1 MSKNSDLHLLQWI
14 RTMGL
19 FLASLTVVDASAQQ
33 KTVDIGLFEGP
44 TTDVLEVR
52 VRANEEAVSGIVNTL
67 TFALRWP
74 NSSGATLGELDQ
86 TAIGNACPDLH
97 VNITKDAA
105 GEVVDQGYRYQAF
118 NAAGTTPLSNC
129 STLPGYNWP
138 IGQWVPILRIT
149 VNPGTGCA
157 RFVIA
162 NDDFSAESNWSFFVA
177 EGGVEING
185 MVEPEQVAVPNNLG
199 GGCDLDCA
207 GISNGTAIPGTPCDD
222 GNVCTTDDTW
232 NALCECV
239 GVFDGRR
246 CPVDIGLYE
255 GPSPDILEVRFIPK
269 GRNITE
275 IVSAITFTL
284 RWNADAGISLG
295 DPDQIIDGD
304 PCPLTTTPFDPD
316 PIGVITVDGYNYLTY
331 NTFGFD
337 PLSDCAIWLEDIP
350 VPILRIPVTGFDEDV
365 CAAISIARD
374 EFVQDDNRTY
384 FISVQGIDV
393 TGAILTPTLAYG
405 PCVERYYSQAS
416 GTISDPIWSSTRNGD
431 AGVPQW
437 SEITGMVVQN
447 DHVVLV
453 NDLVEVGDLLIE
465 TGGRLEVNNGVEIGV
480 FGDTLLLAGTVRS
493 SVGRFSLYGYSSMKL
508 LAPTTVG
515 VNDLLVATPTSVTV
529 EGALDIR
536 GTLDLTNG
544 EFNASSGSV
553 RLRSSDM
560 RTARLAPVQ
569 FDASYVGDITMQR
582 YIPQGVT
589 NWRLLGSAVQGRTA
603 VDWNDDFITA
613 GFPGSDY
620 PLFDQPVG
628 SGIPWPSVRLYDA
641 TLVSGDLNAGVV
653 GISSIN
659 EPLTP
664 GKGFAVWCGDTLSS
678 TSAFVVDVTG
688 EPTIARQ
695 AFPFSLA
702 YANSGVPEADG
713 WNLVSNPLPSPI
725 SFPSLV
731 LNGDVDPRYYVY
743 DPVSGNTAVWDQG
756 VSVPNGALNG
766 TIQSSQAFWLKA
778 NGGNPTGSV
787 SESDKIGGNTGG
799 LFGGMAD
806 QDAQNPLLRLTLRRG
821 NAQWMDQTVV
831 VFEGGSP
838 GLETADA
845 IKLNMSH
852 PSSPYLAS
860 LTSDGHP
867 VVINRHGAIQ
877 EGAAIPLSVRAAI
890 SGNHSLSVSL
900 SGMQALACLYLE
912 DVLTGAIYPL
922 VDGASVTLQL
932 TASSTPVEDRFL
944 LRSGAVVPFSTR
956 SVTCHGTATGEVVL
970 EVLTGPLN
978 LLLND
983 AAGTPLTSIIGA
995 TAGVHRFENLP
1006 AGNYLLGISGA
1017 QGCGPVWEPIAVA
1030 EPFPLEANVTAS
1042 PTSCHGTA
1050 DGLVTL
1056 EILGGTLPYD
1066 ISWNSGDM
1074 GDTLVAAGGSYV
1086 ATITDA
1092 AGCDLESTATIETQE
1107 GPLAFFLL
1115 PEEDIIA
1122 GQPVTFQNIGT
1133 AGAICQ
1139 WNMGDGNVIEGVE
1152 AVHTYA
1158 LPGTYTVVL
1167 QGTLGDCTGSHQE
1180 DVLVQLTTGVESAA
1194 DDTRIWSD
1202 GDRLWID
1209 AHGHTGPW
1217 QVEVLDVTGRLLS
1230 LYGPFNGSAATAFPL
1245 PEHATVLLVRLTGNG
1260 GITIHRIAP
1269 FIAPR

>member
-1 MSKNSDLHLLQWI
+1 M
-14 RTMGL
+14 
-19 FLASLTVVDASAQQ
+19 
-33 KTVDIGLFEGP
+33 
-44 TTDVLEVR
+44 TTC
-52 VRANEEAVSGIVNTL
+52 N
-67 TFALRWP
+67 
-74 NSSGATLGELDQ
+74 
-86 TAIGNACPDLH
+86 
-97 VNITKDAA
+97 
-105 GEVVDQGYRYQAF
+105 
-118 NAAGTTPLSNC
+118 
-129 STLPGYNWP
+129 TLPGYNWP
-138 IGQWVPILRIT
+138 VGQWVPILRIT
-149 VNPGTGCA
+149 VNRGPGCA

-162 NDDFSAESNWSFFVA
+162 NDAFTAESNWSFFVA

-185 MVEPEQVAVPNNLG
+185 LVDPGQVAVPNNLG

-207 GISNGTAIPGTPCDD
+207 GVPNGTAIPGTPCDD
-222 GNVCTTDDTW
+222 GDVCTVDDTW

-239 GVFDGRR
+239 GVFDGTR
-246 CPVDIGLYE
+246 CPVDIGLYQ
-255 GPSPDILEVRFIPK
+255 GPAPDMLELRFVPN

-275 IVSAITFTL
+275 VVTAITFTL
-284 RWNADAGISLG
+284 RWNADAGITLG
-295 DPDQIIDGD
+295 APDQIIDGD
-304 PCPLTTTPFDPD
+304 FCPVITTPFEPD
-316 PIGVITVDGYNYLTY
+316 PIGVITLDSFNYLSY
-331 NTFGFD
+331 NAFGFT
-337 PLSDCAIWLEDIP
+337 PLSDCSIWLQDIP
-350 VPILRIPVTGFDEDV
+350 VPILRIPVIGIDEDV
-365 CAAISIARD
+365 CTAISIARD
-374 EFVQDDNRTY
+374 EFVVDDNRKY
-384 FISVQGIDV
+384 FISVQGDDV
-393 TGAILTPTLAYG
+393 TGSILTPTLVYG
-405 PCVERYYSQAS
+405 PCVDRYYSQAS
-416 GTISDPIWSSTRNGD
+416 GTISDPIWSSTRNG
-431 AGVPQW
+431 APVIPQW
-437 SEITGMVVQN
+437 SESIGMVVQ
-447 DHVVLV
+447 DEHVVLV
-453 NDLVEVGDLLIE
+453 NDQVEVGDLLIE
-465 TGGRLEVNNGVEIGV
+465 AGGRLEVNNGVEIGV

-536 GTLDLTNG
+536 GTLDLSKG
-544 EFNASSGSV
+544 EFNASAGSV

-702 YANSGVPEADG
+702 YADSGVPEADG

-725 SFPSLV
+725 SFPSLL

-756 VSVPNGALNG
+756 ISVPNGALNG

-778 NGGNPTGSV
+778 NGGNPTASV
-787 SESDKIGGNTGG
+787 SELDKIAGNAGG

-860 LTSDGHP
+860 LTSDGHA
-867 VVINRHGAIQ
+867 VAINRHGAIQ
-877 EGAAIPLSVRAAI
+877 EGAAIPLSVRAAA
-890 SGNHSLSVSL
+890 SGNHTLSIAI
-900 SGMQALACLYLE
+900 SGMQVLACLYLE
-912 DVLTGAIYPL
+912 DLVTGAIYPL
-922 VDGASVTLQL
+922 ENGTSITLQL
-932 TASSTPVEDRFL
+932 TATSTPVQDRFL
-944 LRSGAVVPFSTR
+944 LRSGAVVPFTTEDVS
-956 SVTCHGTATGEVVL
+956 CYGTSNGRILLQVQ
-970 EVLTGPLN
+970 TGPVD
-978 LLLND
+978 LLLAD
-983 AAGTPLTSIIGA
+983 AFGVPLATISNA
-995 TAGVHRFENLP
+995 TAGSHLFDELG
-1006 AGNYLLGISGA
+1006 AGNYLLGIAGTT
-1017 QGCGPVWEPIAVA
+1017 GCGSVWEPIAVA
-1030 EPFPLEANVTAS
+1030 EPFPLEANVATS
-1042 PTSCHGTA
+1042 PTSCPGTA

-1056 EILGGTLPYD
+1056 EILGGTLPYE
-1066 ISWNSGDM
+1066 ISWDNDET

-1086 ATITDA
+1086 ATIIDA
-1092 AGCDLESTATIETQE
+1092 AGCGLEVAGTIETQE
-1107 GPLAFFLL
+1107 GPLAFFAL
-1115 PEEDIIA
+1115 PDEDILA
-1122 GQPVTFQNIGT
+1122 GQPVTFLNSGT
-1133 AGAICQ
+1133 AGANCQ
-1139 WNMGDGNVIEGVE
+1139 WNMGDGTVIDGAE
-1152 AVHTYA
+1152 AVHTYV

-1167 QGTLGDCTGSHQE
+1167 VATLGDCTDSQQE
-1180 DVLVQLTTGVESAA
+1180 DVLVQLTTGVESTGV
-1194 DDTRIWSD
+1194 DPRIWSD
-1202 GDRLWID
+1202 GDLVWID
-1209 AHGHTGPW
+1209 ALGQAGPW
-1217 QVEVLDVTGRLLS
+1217 HLEVLDIKGRLLS
-1230 LYGPFNGSAATAFPL
+1230 MHGPVNGSDPTAIPM
-1245 PEHATVLLVRLTGNG
+1245 PRHAGVILVRLTGNG
-1260 GITIHRIAP
+1260 GSKVHRMVP
-1269 FIAPR
+1269 LMAPR